1 MKKIVL
7 WSTAAAALMA
17 GGYRIPEN
25 SVNSMGLS
33 AAYVANANGADS
45 AYYNPANMAFEDG
58 TQKAEAAL
66 TFISLSKITFEG
78 TAPTAGTGA
87 PDSSGS
93 TSQGEQFFIPT
104 LFYVSPALGDWRFGA
119 ALVTPAGLSKRW
131 EDQPGKGY
139 ANEFTLETVEFN
151 PSFSYRVTPEFS
163 VGGGVR
169 LIYTSGVVKSASV
182 ASRDMTGTGLDFGYN
197 LALAY
202 RPMPA
207 LKLAAAYRSNVDL
220 NVDGTAKLYFPDNQ
234 DYSGPKLYDG
244 DAKVSVPVPAVLQLA
259 AAYTF
264 NEKSDHATT
273 VEFVYERDYWSAYE
287 KLDFDYAGD
296 IGALTPAFDD
306 PIDKSWKDTDVY
318 RLGLTQALGEWT
330 LMAGIGK
337 DETPVPEKTLNFELP
352 DSDAWIYSLGAR
364 YDSGNWS
371 AGLGMLYDTKESR
384 TVSGSVN
391 DNGIDGTFKDASA
404 LLVTAGVG
412 FRF

>member
-7 WSTAAAALMA
+7 LSTAAAALMA

-58 TQKAEAAL
+58 AQKAEIAL
-66 TFISLSKITFEG
+66 TSISLSKITFDG

-87 PDSSGS
+87 PDSSGA
-93 TSQGEQFFIPT
+93 TSQSEQFFIPT

-131 EDQPGKGY
+131 EEQPAKGY

-151 PSFSYRVTPEFS
+151 PSFSYRVSPDFS

-234 DYSGPKLYDG
+234 DYSGPKVYDG

-264 NEKSDHATT
+264 NEKSNHATT
-273 VEFVYERDYWSAYE
+273 VEFVYERDYWSAYKE
-287 KLDFDYAGD
+287 LDFDYAGD
-296 IGALTPAFDD
+296 IGPLTPAFDD

-318 RLGLTQALGEWT
+318 RLGVTQGLGSWT

-364 YDSGNWS
+364 YDSGSWS
-371 AGLGMLYDTKESR
+371 AGVGMLYDVKESR
-384 TVSGSVN
+384 TISGSAN